1 LAKKV
6 DQSSKQ
12 KIQERL
18 KAEKQ
23 RKERE
28 KIVEFFLNL
37 YNIQLKGPEHPSKSF
52 RLIDHRQNT
61 VFTYELKIKH
71 SGKWFSRP
79 MGIMPIG
86 EETERKS
93 QCFKV
98 IYDDILVVKI
108 PQNPIK
114 NFEKY
119 VDAIRNER
127 KIARKLQPEI
137 ECIVPEV
144 SPVLKKIP
152 SFFQGMCWVPEEVE
166 DKCIERLKHFPM
178 FQDYLK
184 LDGKF
189 VFFMDISRYSF
200 LIQHL
205 DNFFN
210 LDQKI
215 EQEIIKHPDFITKF
229 QKFEERYGVENTPVW
244 LEMNQVFQDY
254 QIKTDSLVTKH
265 GFLEAVPDYKKK
277 QWFLT
282 YLAGKKIIPDDSRI
296 SDDFLKELN
305 FTLLKFKSLHVAVFR
320 NYLKTIKSYVE
331 TETFLQSKIRI
342 SGVVAGILR
351 LLALLNQ
358 KKTAVRDLKPDNIFV
373 AEDSTKIL
381 TSTAQRQDVILGL
394 IDLET
399 GVGIDETKIKKLEQ
413 PLPGGTP
420 SYATPSNFV
429 SNELL
434 EEVFDNVPRILH
446 LQDWHAS
453 ICMIYLTVTGISL
466 FQSSKNLLYELV
478 NNFQI
483 MQGEKEDF
491 LVIFKNKNCLF
502 WDSAQ
507 NEFSKK
513 IYQKENH
520 LKEIEVA
527 LPFETCEIFLDELKD
542 LKIRPKDRTQWM
554 EVFKSQSK
562 KVNAYNIIIFMFKVV
577 TQTMLLYNSKNLRK

>member
-491 LVIFKNKNCLF
+491 LAIFKNKNCLF

-527 LPFETCEIFLDELKD
+527 LPFEICEIFLDELKD

>member
-491 LVIFKNKNCLF
+491 LAIFKNKNCLF